1 MNTKTLSLSSAKNI
15 AIIGVMAAIICICGP
30 LSVPI
35 GVIPV
40 SLTPLAVFLTVYI
53 IGKNSGTIAYIVY
66 LLIGLVGLPV
76 FSGFTG
82 GPGKLL
88 GPTGG
93 YIIAFILM
101 AYIAGILIEK
111 FHNVIVQMLGCLAG
125 LITAYIIGTIW
136 LAVQAS
142 MTIPAAI
149 AVAVL
154 PFIPFDIIKI
164 VIAVLLGKEIRKKL
178 SVILA

>member
-1 MNTKTLSLSSAKNI
+1 MTETKRFSAKNM
-15 AIIGVMAAIICICGP
+15 ALIGMMTAIICICGP

-35 GVIPV
+35 GPIPV
-40 SLTPLAVFLTVYI
+40 SLTPLAIFLTVCI
-53 IGKNSGTIAYIVY
+53 IGKNKGTFATILY

-93 YIIAFILM
+93 YLVSFFLM
-101 AYIAGILIEK
+101 AYIAGIFIEK
-111 FHNVIVQMLGCLAG
+111 FDNVPLQMLGCLLG
-125 LITAYIIGTIW
+125 LTVSYTIGTIW
-136 LAVQAS
+136 LSFQAS
-142 MTIPAAI
+142 MSIKEAL

-154 PFIPFDIIKI
+154 PFVIFDLIKI
-164 VIAVLLGKEIRKKL
+164 VIAVLLGKAVRSRI
-178 SVILA
+178 